1 MPRKLGGVPCG
12 DGDTSWDS
20 ATDEENVVNSV
31 VQQRALLRDGREHLL
46 YKLMHV
52 KQDLLMRWK
61 LVLIIVDVPA
71 NAHLS

>member
-1 MPRKLGGVPCG
+1 MPWKSGGVLCG
-12 DGDTSWDS
+12 DRDISWDS

-31 VQQRALLRDGREHLL
+31 VQQRVLLRDGREHLL
-46 YKLMHV
+46 YKLTHV

-61 LVLIIVDVPA
+61 LVLIIADIPA